1 MKRVAILQ
9 SNYVP
14 WKGYFDLIASVDEFV
29 IYDEVQFTK
38 NDWRNR
44 NRIKGPNGVSW
55 LSIPVGPDINRR
67 ILDVQLPPG
76 NWAAKH
82 WLTIQSNYGRAR
94 HFKPMAARLEPFF
107 IRQLPQSLSEWNRLL
122 IEEICDILGITT
134 RITTSEA
141 YTLEGDRSAR
151 LAAICAQ
158 AGADCYLSGP
168 SAKSYLDQ
176 EAFSA
181 RGIRVEWFSY
191 AGYPRYSQL
200 WGEFEHAVSI
210 LDLLFNCGAEAANYM
225 LFNLRTK
232 N

>member
-44 NRIKGPNGVSW
+44 NRIKGPNGICW

-67 ILDVQLPPG
+67 ILDVELPAG
-76 NWAAKH
+76 NWASKH
-82 WLTIQSNYGRAR
+82 WLTLQSNYGRAR
-94 HFKPMAARLEPFF
+94 HFKSMAARLEPLFLGK
-107 IRQLPQSLSEWNRLL
+107 LPQSLSEWNRLL
-122 IEEICDILGITT
+122 IQEICDILGITT
-134 RITTSEA
+134 RITSTES

-151 LAAICAQ
+151 LAAVCTQ

-168 SAKSYLDQ
+168 AAKSYLD
-176 EAFSA
+176 EEVFSTK
-181 RGIRVEWFSY
+181 GIRVEWFSY
-191 AGYPRYSQL
+191 AGYPLYPQL
-200 WGEFEHAVSI
+200 WGEFEHSVSV
-210 LDLLFNCGAEAANYM
+210 LDLLFNCGPEAANYM